1 MIAALGRLVRREPEV
16 AAVLFAGTVALSAV
30 GVVRG
35 IWFVW
40 VYLPALVASVGIVV
54 VIDHLRGPI
63 PGILLWLLAAW
74 ALLHLAGGL
83 AANPKGD
90 SEILYGMWIVDGV
103 LRFDQVVHG
112 FGIGVAT
119 ATLAYAT
126 RESSR
131 PLLWGFVLA
140 QGIGAVN
147 EAAENV
153 FAVFV
158 EDSNVGDVYNTLG
171 DLAWHLIGS
180 AIAAG
185 WMVRRGIPGVAAG
198 VGSMQESPA

>member
-1 MIAALGRLVRREPEV
+1 MIAALGRLVRREPW
-16 AAVLFAGTVALSAV
+16 AATVLLIGTTALATV

-54 VIDHLRGPI
+54 LIDHLRGPI
-63 PGILLWLLAAW
+63 PGVLLWLLVAW

-83 AANPKGD
+83 AANPRGN

-103 LRFDQVVHG
+103 LRFDQAVHG

-119 ATLAYAT
+119 ATLAHAA

-180 AIAAG
+180 AIATG
-185 WMVRRGIPGVAAG
+185 WMVWRGIPGVVAG
-198 VGSMQESPA
+198 VGSAQESPA